1 MCLCRE
7 PRLFTTIDA
16 NCGRIRRMDE
26 ETALEMPAPFR
37 VDLHVHSYLSG
48 DNAADPEECVVRG
61 IERGL
66 QGIAFTEHYSYAASE
81 PIELL
86 RERYR
91 DEILVLRGVELS
103 AAEGHCLVFGVDTDR
118 LDLAHAPVETL
129 IRAVE
134 REGGVVIPSHPY
146 RGGSGMGD
154 MVHALQ
160 GIVAI
165 EGHNGCNH
173 PSFNRRAIDA
183 ARRRRLPVTGGSDAH
198 APGEVGSCFTVFHG
212 RMTAERLVGMLK
224 AGAYEAVDARAL
236 GRRG

>member
-1 MCLCRE
+1 V
-7 PRLFTTIDA
+7 
-16 NCGRIRRMDE
+16 RRAGHRAR
-26 ETALEMPAPFR
+26 TA
-37 VDLHVHSYLSG
+37 
-48 DNAADPEECVVRG
+48 
-61 IERGL
+61 
-66 QGIAFTEHYSYAASE
+66 GIAFTEHYSYAASE

-91 DEILVLRGVELS
+91 DEILVLRGVEFS

-160 GIVAI
+160 ASP
-165 EGHNGCNH
+165 
-173 PSFNRRAIDA
+173 PSKGTTAATTRRSTGVRSTPPAAGGFPSPA
-183 ARRRRLPVTGGSDAH
+183 ARTPTRRGSRLPAS
-198 APGEVGSCFTVFHG
+198 PSS
-212 RMTAERLVGMLK
+212 TA
-224 AGAYEAVDARAL
+224 A
-236 GRRG
+236 